1 MHIVEYHSPS
11 LNSTLLAF
19 ARQQVT
25 PAYERTVGRG
35 WWWWGGGGVGG
46 WEGGAVEGRGRS

>member
-1 MHIVEYHSPS
+1 MHLVEYHSPS

-35 WWWWGGGGVGG
+35 WWWWWGGGVVVVVVGG
-46 WEGGAVEGRGRS
+46 GVVG